1 MGVPMAVPRFRKD
14 FASTLMTAAS
24 VDALLHLDNK
34 ASAYAYEAEVHG
46 SIQRKHGQGRK
57 TLGSMDRNRSGKIVV
72 SPQRL
77 SDWEKRQPAVIRV
90 ARTPLWEMLRQ
101 PRELSDKELDG
112 MEPVTQKALFAFL
125 IAFVGLPRRSDEA
138 LFLNVCACAHLD
150 SVAALWSLSLKAHAS
165 GNSHLAFECARYV
178 PPALVLVGAQP
189 FGRRVAPLV
198 FARLRQTFLDGI
210 RCEGKS
216 LDLAGYDVEKRSE
229 SVDALPPLQ
238 MERRYLGYRARTVQW
253 PVSERDAH
261 NLEVAV
267 GPERKA
273 WIHANLAPVRGIS
286 GPRRVWRSH
295 LSPTKRL
302 EQAQGS
308 LRFSPDAITRFRQT
322 LLQFA

>member
-1 MGVPMAVPRFRKD
+1 MAVPRFRKD

-46 SIQRKHGQGRK
+46 SIKRQHGQGRK

-72 SPQRL
+72 SPRRL
-77 SDWEKRQPAVIRV
+77 GELEKRQPAVIRV
-90 ARTPLWEMLRQ
+90 ARTPLWEMLRKL
-101 PRELSDKELDG
+101 RVLTHKELHD
-112 MEPVTQKALFAFL
+112 MYPVTQKAVFAFL
-125 IAFVGLPRRSDEA
+125 IGDIGLPRRPDEE

-150 SVAALWSLSLKAHAS
+150 SIAALLSLSLEAQAS
-165 GNSHLAFECARYV
+165 SNPGLAFECARYV
-178 PPALVLVGAQP
+178 PPALALVGAQP
-189 FGRRVAPLV
+189 FGRRVAPLI

-210 RCEGKS
+210 RCQGKS

-253 PVSERDAH
+253 PVSERDIH
-261 NLEVAV
+261 NLQVVV
-267 GPERKA
+267 GPERKE

-295 LSPTKRL
+295 LSPTRRL
-302 EQAQGS
+302 EQEQGS

>member
-24 VDALLHLDNK
+24 VDALLHLAK
-34 ASAYAYEAEVHG
+34 KSSAYAYEADRYG
-46 SIQRKHGQGRK
+46 SIKRKHGQGAK
-57 TLGSMDRNRSGKIVV
+57 TLGSMDRNRSGKIIV

-77 SDWEKRQPAVIRV
+77 SDWEKRQPSVIRV

-101 PRELSDKELDG
+101 PRVLSDKELDG

-125 IAFVGLPRRSDEA
+125 IAFIGLPRRSDEA
-138 LFLNVCACAHLD
+138 LFLHVCACAHLD
-150 SVAALWSLSLKAHAS
+150 SVAALWSLSLKAQTS
-165 GNSHLAFECARYV
+165 GNAALAFECARYV

-189 FGRRVAPLV
+189 FGRRVAPLI
-198 FARLRQTFLDGI
+198 FARMRQIFLDEI
-210 RCEGKS
+210 RLEGKS
-216 LDLAGYDVEKRSE
+216 LDLSGYDLEQRGE
-229 SVDALPPLQ
+229 SVHALPPLQ
-238 MERRYLGYRARTVQW
+238 LQRERLGYRAREVQW
-253 PVSERDAH
+253 PVTERDAH
-261 NLEVAV
+261 NLEVVV
-267 GPERKA
+267 GPQRKE

-286 GPRRVWRSH
+286 GPRQVWRRD

-302 EQAQGS
+302 EQEQGS